1 MARTVRECLW
11 GPAAHC
17 RLHMEVIQASG
28 GTGQCMARRPCAAG
42 LGDRVGVGLSRAGLR
57 GVAQTPPSVVCGGRG
72 RHAAGPSSRGGGGGE
87 GVRVRGGL
95 TRGRPGLSPSLPQPQ
110 ACDPVWLQPWGWGGL
125 SLMAQ
130 SWDGRAPR
138 PLRSPRP
145 TLVEEELKGRTLN
158 LPAIGWGAYWNFI
171 LIYDLSFFFF

>member
-1 MARTVRECLW
+1 MGPSCSLPIAYGGHPGLW
-11 GPAAHC
+11 GDRPVHGQETLC
-17 RLHMEVIQASG
+17 CGSG
-28 GTGQCMARRPCAAG
+28 GQSGGRSEPSWAEGGGSDPPTCGVRRKG
-42 LGDRVGVGLSRAGLR
+42 ETRSRPIL
-57 GVAQTPPSVVCGGRG
+57 QGRG
-72 RHAAGPSSRGGGGGE
+72 RGRG

-171 LIYDLSFFFF
+171 LIYDLSFFFFFNSKSH